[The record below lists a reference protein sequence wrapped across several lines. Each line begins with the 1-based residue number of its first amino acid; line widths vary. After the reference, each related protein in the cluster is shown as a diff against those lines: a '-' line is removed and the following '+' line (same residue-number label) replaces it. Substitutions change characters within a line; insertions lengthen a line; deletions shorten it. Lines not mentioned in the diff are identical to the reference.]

1 LGGLSFTI
9 VHVGKPKV
17 SFVRSGIEHYVRKIK
32 PYASVELKA
41 VREEVLRKGLSLQ
54 EVRKKE
60 RERLRKAM
68 DARATWVVLDE
79 KGKQLVSSQFASL
92 LEEWMVQGRS
102 RLGFLV
108 GGPNPSYNWD
118 GCCPSSCGSVGNN
131 ALCGAAPLSPPAG
144 QPDQKSYLQFNDSWP
159 LNSWEVTEN
168 SNGYQAAYIRL
179 LAHFVSP

>member
-1 LGGLSFTI
+1 MVRGGRRLGGLSFTI

-102 RLGFLV
+102 RLAFLI
-108 GGPNPSYNWD
+108 GGPFGLAPD
-118 GCCPSSCGSVGNN
+118 IRKEATL
-131 ALCGAAPLSPPAG
+131 ALSLSPMTLPHEMALLVLME
-144 QPDQKSYLQFNDSWP
+144 QLYRALAV
-159 LNSWEVTEN
+159 LNQLP
-168 SNGYQAAYIRL
+168 Y
-179 LAHFVSP
+179 PK